1 MVLGEEVGILTGN
14 ATTRISGTEGGQRLK
29 ATVRDLTYAFVEE
42 LQASTPNSRRAR
54 NEDKPTG
61 KRRKIKRKALGD
73 DSAHREPD
81 QPCRPGFECAHD
93 LCDIICHLFD
103 RAITRTDRAGTESAY
118 VIRHHV
124 ERSQGS
130 NLSRPDFTCIRQSV
144 D

>member
-1 MVLGEEVGILTGN
+1 MVFGEEVRILTHN
-14 ATTRISGTEGGQRLK
+14 ATTRITGTERGQCLK
-29 ATVRDLTYAFVEE
+29 TTVRDLTYALVKKFK
-42 LQASTPNSRRAR
+42 ASTPNSTRAR
-54 NEDKPTG
+54 DEDKPTG

-73 DSAHREPD
+73 DSTHREPD
-81 QPCRPGFECAHD
+81 QPCRSGFECAHD